1 MSKFDF
7 EKYKGQK
14 VVMHCKTEE
23 EAKDFCRVMDEAG
36 LCWYSG
42 RTYKEVNNYDYFKER
57 TCYNFKDG
65 DYSGISFY
73 KAEGFEILEWSDY
86 MNNQFTKSNLRNGD
100 VCVCGNGN
108 VYVAVIETGTLLGRS
123 GFMKLKDYDE
133 NLLRFDINKE
143 VDFDYNINKVYR
155 PKQPYQCQFIECHYC
170 AGDLVFDRA
179 AIETVE
185 VTLEEIA
192 KLKGVS
198 VDRIKI
204 VNG

>member
-1 MSKFDF
+1 MKFDF
-7 EKYKGQK
+7 EKYKWKK

-23 EAKDFCRVMDEAG
+23 EANDFCRVMDEAG
-36 LCWYSG
+36 LCWSTG
-42 RTYKEVNNYDYFKER
+42 RPYKEGNNYDCFKER

-65 DYSGISFY
+65 DYSGISFC

-86 MNNQFTKSNLRNGD
+86 MNKQNKLFTKSDLRNGD
-100 VCVCGNGN
+100 VCVQSDGI
-108 VYVAVIETGTLLGRS
+108 VAIAIVDIGCLLV
-123 GFMKLKDYDE
+123 KDGYNMLDDFNE
-133 NLLRFDINKE
+133 NLEYNDSEFNILDI
-143 VDFDYNINKVYR
+143 VKVYR
-155 PKQPYQCQFIECHYC
+155 PKNPYQCQFDSFSFEE
-170 AGDLVFDRA
+170 GELVFDRA
-179 AIETVE
+179 AIEPVE